1 MLNRAKFIVMN
12 TLNKR
17 FVSALKIC
25 AVLFAVQQISFAQPP
40 PPHPGGSGNQG
51 APIDGGLIA
60 LCVAGAAFGLKA
72 VQRKK

>member
-1 MLNRAKFIVMN
+1 MN

-17 FVSALKIC
+17 LVSALKLC

-60 LCVAGAAFGLKA
+60 LCVAGAAVGLKA
-72 VQRKK
+72 VQKKK